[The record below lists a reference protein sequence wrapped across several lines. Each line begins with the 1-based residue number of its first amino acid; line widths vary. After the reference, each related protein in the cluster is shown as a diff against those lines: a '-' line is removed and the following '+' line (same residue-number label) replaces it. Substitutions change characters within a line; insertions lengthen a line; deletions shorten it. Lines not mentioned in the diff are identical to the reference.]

1 MTLLWGITILW
12 AFSFSLIG
20 AYLSGQVDDYI
31 AVTSRMLLA
40 LIIFLPFWRPIAWRK
55 ALVMMA
61 TGAIEIGLT
70 YLFLY
75 HSYHYLSVPELLLFT
90 IFTPIYVSL
99 FADLFARRWPK
110 QLWAP
115 AILAVAGAAM
125 IRWTDLSENYWKGFA
140 LIQAANAC
148 FAFGQVW
155 YRHQSQHNPLPHR
168 TRFAWFFMGATL
180 ITGSAMLALA
190 DWHKLPVTPLQQGV
204 LLWLGVVTSGLGY
217 LGWSY
222 GSTKVNAQQL
232 AVMNN
237 MLIPAGI
244 LVNVVFWQGQIHDW
258 PRLAL
263 GCVCMLLALWLCR
276 QPTTTTAPQRTK

>member
-1 MTLLWGITILW
+1 MALLWLITALW
-12 AFSFSLIG
+12 AVSFSLIG
-20 AYLSGQVDDYI
+20 ACLSGQVDDYI

-40 LIIFLPFWRPIAWRK
+40 LMIFLPFWRPVHWRQ

-61 TGAIEIGLT
+61 TGAIEIGMT

-75 HSYHYLSVPELLLFT
+75 RSYHYLSVPELLLFT

-99 FADLFARRWPK
+99 FADLFAKRWPK

-115 AILAVAGAAM
+115 ALLAVAGAAV
-125 IRWTDLSENYWKGFA
+125 IRWTELSEDYWKGFL

-155 YRHQSQHNPLPHR
+155 YRHQSLQNQLPHR
-168 TRFAWFFMGATL
+168 ARFFWFFLGAAV
-180 ITGSAMLALA
+180 ITSAAMLGLA
-190 DWHKLPVTPLQQGV
+190 DWSKLPWTPQQQGV

-222 GSTKVNAQQL
+222 GSTLVNAQQL

-244 LVNVVFWQGQIHDW
+244 MVNVWFWHGQVNDW
-258 PRLAL
+258 PRLVL
-263 GCVCMLLALWLCR
+263 GCLCMAVALWLCR
-276 QPTTTTAPQRTK
+276 QRQSAITK